1 MIGATV
7 GFSLNVMTSAG
18 LIGEI
23 FKFDNTVTERCYSNQ
38 NDQIKQKCLQLLY
51 FVAIETYS
59 LMGKLKSNV

>member
-18 LIGEI
+18 LLGEI
-23 FKFDNTVTERCYSNQ
+23 VEFNITVTELCYP
-38 NDQIKQKCLQLLY
+38 KQESLQSAY
-51 FVAIETYS
+51 FVAIGTYS